1 LSNQYAR
8 LNRME
13 DFGKNIASSR
23 TFVFVREVEQLLK
36 HNLIKGGDLDNALVI
51 YDQEVSQEELDRIAD
66 VMNTPQNCQ

>member
-1 LSNQYAR
+1 
-8 LNRME
+8 ME